1 MKKYILIFG
10 ALLSF
15 HVLADD
21 NPPMSGSCAKA
32 NTDSTCMW
40 SFDPSSG
47 TLTISGAGQ
56 MEDYP
61 ILYDATHNEAT
72 SPWKSHLASITNIE
86 VQDGISSLG
95 AGAFYQAHQAV
106 SITIADSVTSINNR
120 ALQYTGVSNITLPS
134 NLSYLGQVSLA
145 GNHNLQTVTLPSTL
159 TSISDWLFASSALTS
174 ITIPSNIKT
183 IGQYAF
189 SGTNLTSIEIP
200 PTVERVGDYA
210 FRCCDSLTS
219 ITISD
224 NTVLGKIFND
234 DDAVLDLSK
243 ITVYCKGDNKTC
255 DSKLKAA
262 GYDIKS
268 KVYRNNRRIY
278 TIDEANKEAGVVN
291 RVSIRYR

>member
-1 MKKYILIFG
+1 MKYRQFIF
-10 ALLSF
+10 ALMLSTALG
-15 HVLADD
+15 LA
-21 NPPMSGSCAKA
+21 NVYAGGSCAKA

-61 ILYDATHNEAT
+61 ILYDATHDEAT
-72 SPWKSHLASITNIE
+72 SPWKSHLSSITNIE

-95 AGAFYQAHQAV
+95 EGAFYQASQAV
-106 SITIADSVTSINNR
+106 SITIPQSVTSIKAR
-120 ALQYTGVSNITLPS
+120 ALQAISAPNITLPQNLQSLGLIALGS
-134 NLSYLGQVSLA
+134 NP
-145 GNHNLQTVTLPSTL
+145 NLQTITLPNTL
-159 TSISDWLFASSALTS
+159 TSIDDWLFAASALTS

-183 IGQYAF
+183 IGGYAF
-189 SGTNLTSIEIP
+189 YATNLTSIEIP
-200 PTVERVGDYA
+200 STVERIGDYA
-210 FRCCDSLTS
+210 FRGCNSLTS

-224 NTVLGKIFND
+224 NTVLGKIFGSEST
-234 DDAVLDLSK
+234 VLDLSK

-278 TIDEANKEAGVVN
+278 TIDEANKDAGTKN